1 MSFVKSDGAK
11 IEIRFSE
18 AINTMA
24 VIGQKYR
31 TLSDAVITSLNNY
44 GLSNL
49 PSLLND
55 GIANTSSYWRGTT
68 AINWIQ
74 ATFTSPKIAHGF
86 RWFVGSTSYRPL
98 TFKIS
103 GSLDLLTWAQLGETF
118 TGANETGWQEFSFSN
133 IDTYLA
139 YRIDILTASSSRIY
153 LSELELLLDYG
164 NEEALTVTVP
174 EYDFVP
180 NGTIQQNVKPVKMV
194 ENKADDVDSII
205 LYVADNQRFNSAA
218 GNTSV
223 AYDATKGNLAGV
235 GGPVESFEVSF
246 TPTDLIAKP
255 HQNPAE
261 HIEISDISAFGAL
274 TRICYADTS
283 EAEHISISNIAA
295 VGTLTHIN
303 DI

>member
-1 MSFVKSDGAK
+1 MSFAKSDGEK

-18 AINTMA
+18 AINPMA
-24 VIGQKYR
+24 AIGQKYR

-74 ATFTSPKIAHGF
+74 AAFTLPKVAHGF
-86 RWFVGSTSYRPL
+86 RWFVTNTSYRPL

-103 GSLDLLTWAQLGETF
+103 GSLDLLTWTQLGETF
-118 TGANETGWQEFSFSN
+118 TGANVTGWQEFSFAN
-133 IDTYLA
+133 TEAYLA
-139 YRIDILTASSSRIY
+139 YRIDILTASSSRIQ

-180 NGTIQQNVKPVKMV
+180 NGTIQQNVKPVKFV
-194 ENKADDVDSII
+194 ENKTGFFETADFSTAVLDDLMFSSTGSLTLEVD
-205 LYVADNQRFNSAA
+205 N
-218 GNTSV
+218 G
-223 AYDATKGNLAGV
+223 
-235 GGPVESFEVSF
+235 
-246 TPTDLIAKP
+246 
-255 HQNPAE
+255 
-261 HIEISDISAFGAL
+261 
-274 TRICYADTS
+274 
-283 EAEHISISNIAA
+283 
-295 VGTLTHIN
+295 
-303 DI
+303 